1 MCNVCAAIGG
11 YCGQCDGAYWSEF
24 NAQAAQR
31 REAALRRIEQRQKRE
46 RAKTVVARHL
56 QWSYLRWAEFSCS
69 LLPASEP
76 VYQDRC
82 QTCGGA
88 GCATC
93 NYWENT
99 R

>member
-1 MCNVCAAIGG
+1 MCEVCQMVGG
-11 YCGQCDGAYWSEF
+11 YCGNCDGTYWSEF
-24 NAQAAQR
+24 NAQAEIR
-31 REAALRRIEQRQKRE
+31 RQAALRRARLAQRQA
-46 RAKTVVARHL
+46 RALYVAQRHL
-56 QWSYLRWAEFSCS
+56 QFAYLRWANFSCS

-82 QTCGGA
+82 ASCGGH

-93 NYWENT
+93 NYWETT

>member
-1 MCNVCAAIGG
+1 MCELCQVIGG
-11 YCGQCDGAYWSEF
+11 YCGQCDGHYWDAF
-24 NAQAAQR
+24 NAEASIR
-31 REAALRRIEQRQKRE
+31 REAALRRIEQRKRRE
-46 RAKTVVARHL
+46 RAKLVAQRHL

-69 LLPASEP
+69 ILPKQEA

-82 QTCGGA
+82 QQCGGA

-93 NYWENT
+93 AYWENT

>member
-11 YCGQCDGAYWSEF
+11 YCGSCDGSYWSEF
-24 NAQAAQR
+24 NAAAAVR
-31 REAALRRIEQRQKRE
+31 REAALRRARLAQRQA
-46 RAKTVVARHL
+46 RALYVAQRHL
-56 QWSYLRWAEFSCS
+56 QWAYIRWAGLTCS
-69 LLPASEP
+69 LLPKQEA

-82 QTCGGA
+82 QQCGGH

-93 NYWENT
+93 NYWETT